1 MANQRF
7 HEFFHASISMTSS
20 SKFNCTELLSQVTVF
35 SPPWDCRPDHDR
47 CLCRC
52 SRYELDFRGVLPG
65 TFNSIKGRA
74 FVDRIWVIFNAS
86 SLPLS
91 RCHKNKHQD
100 IQWPFHCSKWIA
112 KCVRF
117 LSRLLLRQNLK
128 TTSWLRV
135 SHLAQHPGIFV
146 YLRWSNGW
154 VEMLEILV
162 HKHKSNDDWKTE
174 SKKNSLETW
183 HPNSPG
189 ISHSLLVSWCGQ
201 HGRTR
206 TSSIGCFLV
215 QILEN
220 FSAVCHDVTTW
231 CAFTSI
237 RFLCPH

>member
-7 HEFFHASISMTSS
+7 HEFFSCFHFNDKQQQRGAF
-20 SKFNCTELLSQVTVF
+20 KNFNCTEL
-35 SPPWDCRPDHDR
+35 PWDCRPDHDR

-91 RCHKNKHQD
+91 RCHKNKYQD
-100 IQWPFHCSKWIA
+100 IQWPFHGSKCIA

-146 YLRWSNGW
+146 YLRWFM
-154 VEMLEILV
+154 VELKCL
-162 HKHKSNDDWKTE
+162 KSWYISTKVMTERLKDWKTE
-174 SKKNSLETW
+174 ST
-183 HPNSPG
+183 
-189 ISHSLLVSWCGQ
+189 
-201 HGRTR
+201 
-206 TSSIGCFLV
+206 
-215 QILEN
+215 
-220 FSAVCHDVTTW
+220 
-231 CAFTSI
+231 
-237 RFLCPH
+237 